1 MSRPIKK
8 SVHIFFPEADCRGD
22 KIKLSEDFYLKYSFR
37 RNIPV
42 ILKTYG
48 YDHEK
53 NFNSAYQKNEY
64 NDQCFIVMDTDITAT
79 RDNINAVKKN
89 IGDYQK
95 KYPRAKMI
103 LSSRSFETWL
113 CMYNHDTYTKPFTD
127 KSQLLK
133 DTKFSGYDK
142 QEVWFREHATELFE
156 NYQNAKQASIKS
168 RKLVFSSNNLEG
180 LNLESH
186 PGKFDDR
193 LLHIIVPVT
202 PYTFFDILI
211 DELME

>member
-64 NDQCFIVMDTDITAT
+64 DDQYFVVMDTDISST
-79 RDNINAVKKN
+79 RDNISAVKKN

-95 KYPRAKMI
+95 KYPRARLI

-113 CMYNHDTYTKPFTD
+113 CMYNHDIYTKPFSD
-127 KSQLLK
+127 KYQLLR
-133 DTKFSGYDK
+133 DTKFSDYDK
-142 QEVWFREHATELFE
+142 QEVWFREHAEELFD
-156 NYQNAKQASIKS
+156 NYQSAKRASIKS
-168 RKLVFSSNNLEG
+168 RALVFKSSNLDG

-186 PGKFDDR
+186 PGSFDDR
-193 LLHIIVPVT
+193 LLHLIVPVT
-202 PYTFFDILI
+202 PYTFFDVLI